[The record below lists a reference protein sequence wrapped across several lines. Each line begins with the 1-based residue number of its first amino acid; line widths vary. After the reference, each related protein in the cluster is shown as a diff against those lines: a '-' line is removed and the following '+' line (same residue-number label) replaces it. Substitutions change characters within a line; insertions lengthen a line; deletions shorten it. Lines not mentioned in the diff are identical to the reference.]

1 MIDCFMMD
9 VQAMNPSLL
18 YAIAFSQLHG
28 INLYE
33 RKKLMNVFGSAM
45 SIYNACR
52 QGGKAFL
59 DLELK
64 SIQILLAPWPLKAA
78 SEELS
83 IITKLS
89 IETTCLDDA
98 AYPNRLMQ
106 CEDAPTLI
114 FSKGSK
120 KWNLPSL
127 ISIVGTRNH
136 TLYADK
142 VIQELLEGVQFLNLG
157 VVSGLALGIDGM
169 VHEKACQLKIPNW
182 GVIATGL
189 DNIYPAQHH
198 HLANKMMEMGG
209 VLTENTSNTP
219 PLPFQFP
226 KRNRIVAGMTDATIV
241 IESQVQGGSMITAG
255 LARGYNREVFAVP
268 GKITDHKSS
277 GCLALVRSNTAQ
289 LYQNPNQ
296 LLESLGWAISEN
308 KTIHQKPLPFDLS
321 PICQEI
327 LATIAHQSPIHQDQL
342 SSLFKLNIGL
352 LSTHLL
358 TLELNGLI
366 LPHGGAFYSIR

>member
-1 MIDCFMMD
+1 
-9 VQAMNPSLL
+9 MNPSLL
-18 YAIAFSQLHG
+18 YAIAFSQIHG

-33 RKKLMNVFGSAM
+33 RKKLISVFSTAM
-45 SIYNACR
+45 SIFNACQ
-52 QGGKAFL
+52 QGGKAFV

-64 SIQILLAPWPLKAA
+64 CIDSLMSAWPLKAA
-78 SEELS
+78 ADELS
-83 IITKLS
+83 SMIRLGIDA
-89 IETTCLDDA
+89 TCMEDA
-98 AYPNRLMQ
+98 TYPNRLFQ
-106 CEDAPTLI
+106 CEDAPTIL
-114 FSKGSK
+114 FAKGSK
-120 KWNLPSL
+120 KWNLPYL

-136 TLYADK
+136 TLYADT
-142 VIQELLEGVQFLNLG
+142 VIQELLEGLQHLNLG

-198 HLANKMMEMGG
+198 RLANKMIESGG
-209 VLTENTSNTP
+209 GILTENICDTA

-268 GKITDHKSS
+268 GKIIDQKSS

-289 LYQNPNQ
+289 LYHSPTQ
-296 LLESLGWAISEN
+296 LLENLGWALPIS
-308 KTIHQKPLPFDLS
+308 KIPTQKPLPFDLS

-327 LATIAHQSPIHQDQL
+327 LATIANQSPIHQDQL
-342 SSLFKLNIGL
+342 ANLFNINIGL

>member
-1 MIDCFMMD
+1 
-9 VQAMNPSLL
+9 MNDSLL
-18 YAIAFSQLHG
+18 YAIAFSQMHG

-33 RKKLMNVFGSAM
+33 RKKLINVFGTAM
-45 SIYNACR
+45 SIYTAYQ
-52 QGGKAFL
+52 QGGNAFV

-64 SIQILLAPWPLKAA
+64 CMDSLMAAWPLKAA
-78 SEELS
+78 AEELS
-83 IITKLS
+83 SMKRLGIDA
-89 IETTCLDDA
+89 TCIDDA
-98 AYPNRLMQ
+98 AYPNRLFQ
-106 CEDAPTLI
+106 CEDAPSIL

-120 KWNLPSL
+120 KWNLPFL

-142 VIQELLEGVQFLNLG
+142 VIQELMEGIQHLNLG
-157 VVSGLALGIDGM
+157 VVSGLALGIDAI
-169 VHEKACQLKIPNW
+169 VHEKACQLQIPNW

-189 DNIYPAQHH
+189 DDIYPVQHQR
-198 HLANKMMEMGG
+198 LAKKMMETGG
-209 VLTENTSNTP
+209 IITENICATA
-219 PLPFQFP
+219 PLPYQFP

-241 IESQVQGGSMITAG
+241 IESQVKGGSMITAG

-268 GKITDHKSS
+268 GKITDQKSS

-289 LYQNPNQ
+289 LYHSPTQ
-296 LLESLGWAISEN
+296 LLENLGWALPASKIPS
-308 KTIHQKPLPFDLS
+308 QKPLPFDLS

-327 LATIAHQSPIHQDQL
+327 LAVISKQSPIHRDQL
-342 SSLFKLNIGL
+342 ANLFNLNIGL

-366 LPHGGAFYSIR
+366 RPHGGAFYSIC

>member
-1 MIDCFMMD
+1 MD

-33 RKKLMNVFGSAM
+33 RKKLINVFGSAM
-45 SIYNACR
+45 SIYNACKH
-52 QGGKAFL
+52 GGKALL

-64 SIQILLAPWPLKAA
+64 SIQSLLSPWPLKAA
-78 SEELS
+78 SEELTA
-83 IITKLS
+83 ITKQN
-89 IETTCLDDA
+89 IEATCLDDA
-98 AYPNRLMQ
+98 TYPNRLMQ
-106 CEDAPTLI
+106 CEDAPTLL

-120 KWNLPSL
+120 KWNLPYL

-189 DNIYPAQHH
+189 DNMYPAQHH
-198 HLANKMMEMGG
+198 RLANKMMEMGG
-209 VLTENTSNTP
+209 VLTENSSNTP
-219 PLPFQFP
+219 PLPYQFP
-226 KRNRIVAGMTDATIV
+226 KRNRIVAGMSDATIV

-255 LARGYNREVFAVP
+255 LARGYSREVFAVP

-289 LYQNPNQ
+289 LYHNPTQ
-296 LLESLGWAISEN
+296 LLESLGWAISTN
-308 KTIHQKPLPFDLS
+308 KPPNQKPLPFDLS

-342 SSLFKLNIGL
+342 ANLFKLNIGL

>member
-1 MIDCFMMD
+1 
-9 VQAMNPSLL
+9 MNPSLL
-18 YAIAFSQLHG
+18 YAIAFTQLQG
-28 INLYE
+28 VNLYE
-33 RKKLMNVFGSAM
+33 RKKLMYVFGSAM
-45 SIYNACR
+45 SIYNACK
-52 QGGKAFL
+52 QGGKAL
-59 DLELK
+59 MELELK
-64 SIQILLAPWPLKAA
+64 SIESLLSPWPLKAA
-78 SEELS
+78 SEEFS
-83 IITKLS
+83 TMTKLN
-89 IETTCLDDA
+89 IEATCLEDA
-98 AYPNRLMQ
+98 AYPNRLFQ
-106 CEDAPTLI
+106 CEDAPTML
-114 FSKGSK
+114 FSKGTK
-120 KWNLPSL
+120 KWNLPFL

-142 VIQELLEGVQFLNLG
+142 VIQELLEGIQHLNLG

-189 DNIYPAQHH
+189 DHIYPAQHH
-198 HLANKMMEMGG
+198 RLANKMMEMGG
-209 VLTENTSNTP
+209 ILSENTSNTQ
-219 PLPFQFP
+219 PLPYQFP

-268 GKITDHKSS
+268 GKITDQKSS

-289 LYQNPNQ
+289 LYQSPTQ
-296 LLESLGWAISEN
+296 LLESLGWAISES
-308 KTIHQKPLPFDLS
+308 KTSNQKTLPFDLS

-327 LATIAHQSPIHQDQL
+327 LTSIANQSPIHQDQL
-342 SSLFKLNIGL
+342 ANLFNLNIGL

-366 LPHGGAFYSIR
+366 LPHGGAMYSIR

>member
-1 MIDCFMMD
+1 
-9 VQAMNPSLL
+9 MNQSLL

-33 RKKLMNVFGSAM
+33 RKKLIQVFGSAI
-45 SIYNACR
+45 SIYNACQ
-52 QGGKAFL
+52 QGGKAFV

-64 SIQILLAPWPLKAA
+64 SVESLLSPWPLKAA
-78 SEELS
+78 AEELS
-83 IITKLS
+83 SLKRLGIDA
-89 IETTCLDDA
+89 TCMEDA
-98 AYPNRLMQ
+98 NYPNRLFQ
-106 CEDAPTLI
+106 CEDAPSIL

-120 KWNLPSL
+120 KWNLPYL

-142 VIQELLEGVQFLNLG
+142 VIQALLEGLQHLNLG

-198 HLANKMMEMGG
+198 RLAYKMIESGG
-209 VLTENTSNTP
+209 GMLTENICDTA

-241 IESQVQGGSMITAG
+241 IESQVKGGSMITAG

-268 GKITDHKSS
+268 GKITDQKST

-289 LYQNPNQ
+289 LYHSPTQ
-296 LLESLGWAISEN
+296 LLENLGWAVPNRILP
-308 KTIHQKPLPFDLS
+308 IQKPLPFDLS

-327 LATIAHQSPIHQDQL
+327 LATIAKQSPIHRDQL
-342 SSLFKLNIGL
+342 SNLFNI
-352 LSTHLL
+352 
-358 TLELNGLI
+358 NI
-366 LPHGGAFYSIR
+366 

>member
-1 MIDCFMMD
+1 MLNCFISD

-18 YAIAFSQLHG
+18 YAIAFSQLQG

-33 RKKLMNVFGSAM
+33 RKKLIQVFGSAM
-45 SIYNACR
+45 SIYNACQ
-52 QGGKAFL
+52 QGGKAFV

-64 SIQILLAPWPLKAA
+64 CIDSLMAAWPLKAA

-83 IITKLS
+83 NMTTFGIDA
-89 IETTCLDDA
+89 TCLEDA
-98 AYPNRLMQ
+98 AYPNRLTQ
-106 CEDAPTLI
+106 CEDAPALL

-120 KWNLPSL
+120 KWNLPYL

-142 VIQELLEGVQFLNLG
+142 VIQELLEGIQHLNLG
-157 VVSGLALGIDGM
+157 VVSGLALGIDGI
-169 VHEKACQLKIPNW
+169 VHEKSCQLNIPNW

-189 DNIYPAQHH
+189 DDIYPTQHQR
-198 HLANKMMEMGG
+198 LAKKMMETGG
-209 VLTENTSNTP
+209 IISENICATT
-219 PLPFQFP
+219 PLPYQFP

-241 IESQVQGGSMITAG
+241 IESQVKGGSMITAG

-268 GKITDHKSS
+268 GKITDLKSS

-289 LYQNPNQ
+289 LYQSPTH
-296 LLESLGWAISEN
+296 LLESLGWALQDSQIPS
-308 KTIHQKPLPFDLS
+308 QKPLPFDLS

-327 LATIAHQSPIHQDQL
+327 LAVIHKQSPIHRDQL
-342 SSLFKLNIGL
+342 ANLFNLNIGL

>member
-1 MIDCFMMD
+1 
-9 VQAMNPSLL
+9 MNDSLL

-45 SIYNACR
+45 SIYNICKE
-52 QGGKAFL
+52 GGKAFV

-64 SIQILLAPWPLKAA
+64 CIDSLLSPWPLKTAA
-78 SEELS
+78 EELS
-83 IITKLS
+83 SIKRLS
-89 IETTCLDDA
+89 IDTTCMEDA
-98 AYPNRLMQ
+98 AYPNRLTQ
-106 CEDAPTLI
+106 CEDAPTLL

-120 KWNLPSL
+120 KWNLPFL

-142 VIQELLEGVQFLNLG
+142 VIQALLEGIQHLNLG
-157 VVSGLALGIDGM
+157 VVSGLALGIDGI

-189 DNIYPAQHH
+189 DDIYPAQHQR
-198 HLANKMMEMGG
+198 LANKMMETGG
-209 VLTENTSNTP
+209 ILTENICATA

-226 KRNRIVAGMTDATIV
+226 KRNRIVAGMSDATIV
-241 IESQVQGGSMITAG
+241 IESQVKGGSMITAG

-268 GKITDHKSS
+268 GKITDQKST

-289 LYQNPNQ
+289 LYQSPTQ
-296 LLESLGWAISEN
+296 LLESLGWAVPDRILP
-308 KTIHQKPLPFDLS
+308 IQKPLPFDLS

-327 LATIAHQSPIHQDQL
+327 LIVISKQSPIHRDQL
-342 SSLFKLNIGL
+342 SNLFNINIGL

>member
-1 MIDCFMMD
+1 
-9 VQAMNPSLL
+9 MNPSLL
-18 YAIAFSQLHG
+18 YAIAFAQLQG

-33 RKKLMNVFGSAM
+33 RKKLIQTFGSAM
-45 SIYNACR
+45 SIYNACK
-52 QGGKAFL
+52 QSGKGL
-59 DLELK
+59 MHLELK
-64 SIQILLAPWPLKAA
+64 SIESLLSPWPLKTA

-83 IITKLS
+83 TMTKFN
-89 IETTCLDDA
+89 IEATCLEEA
-98 AYPNRLMQ
+98 AYPNRLFH
-106 CEDAPTLI
+106 CEDAPTML
-114 FSKGSK
+114 FSKGTK
-120 KWNLPSL
+120 KWNLPYL

-142 VIQELLEGVQFLNLG
+142 VIQELLEGIQHLNLG

-169 VHEKACQLKIPNW
+169 VHEKAYQLKIPNW

-189 DNIYPAQHH
+189 DSIYPAQHH
-198 HLANKMMEMGG
+198 RLANKMIEMGG
-209 VLTENTSNTP
+209 ILSENTSNTQ
-219 PLPFQFP
+219 PLAFQFP

-268 GKITDHKSS
+268 GKITDQKSA

-289 LYQNPNQ
+289 LYQNPTQ
-296 LLESLGWAISEN
+296 LLESLGWAIIDSKN
-308 KTIHQKPLPFDLS
+308 ATPKPLPFDLS

-327 LATIAHQSPIHQDQL
+327 LAAIAKQSPIHQDQL
-342 SSLFKLNIGL
+342 ANLFNLNIGL

-366 LPHGGAFYSIR
+366 LPHGGAMYSIR

>member
-1 MIDCFMMD
+1 
-9 VQAMNPSLL
+9 
-18 YAIAFSQLHG
+18 
-28 INLYE
+28 
-33 RKKLMNVFGSAM
+33 M
-45 SIYNACR
+45 SIYNACK
-52 QGGKAFL
+52 QGGKAL
-59 DLELK
+59 MDLELK
-64 SIQILLAPWPLKAA
+64 SIESLLSPWPLKAA

-83 IITKLS
+83 TMTKLN
-89 IETTCLDDA
+89 IEATCIEDA
-98 AYPNRLMQ
+98 AYPNRLLQ
-106 CEDAPTLI
+106 CEDAPTLL

-120 KWNLPSL
+120 KWNLPYL

-142 VIQELLEGVQFLNLG
+142 VIQELLEGIQHLNLG
-157 VVSGLALGIDGM
+157 IVSGLALGIDGM

-189 DNIYPAQHH
+189 DTIYPAQHH
-198 HLANKMMEMGG
+198 RLANKMLDYGG
-209 VLTENTSNTP
+209 ILSENTSNTQ
-219 PLPFQFP
+219 PLAFQFP
-226 KRNRIVAGMTDATIV
+226 KRNRIVAGITDATIV

-268 GKITDHKSS
+268 GKITDEKSS

-289 LYQNPNQ
+289 LYQSPTQ
-296 LLESLGWAISEN
+296 LLESLGWAVQEH
-308 KTIHQKPLPFDLS
+308 KTPIQKPLTFELS

-327 LATIAHQSPIHQDQL
+327 LATIAKQSPMHQDQL
-342 SSLFKLNIGL
+342 ANLFNLNIGL

-366 LPHGGAFYSIR
+366 LPHGGAMYSIR

>member
-1 MIDCFMMD
+1 
-9 VQAMNPSLL
+9 MNNSLL
-18 YAIAFSQLHG
+18 YEIAFSQIHG

-33 RKKLMNVFGSAM
+33 RKQLIQVFGSAF
-45 SIYNACR
+45 SIYNACL
-52 QGGKAFL
+52 QDGKAFV

-64 SIQILLAPWPLKAA
+64 GIDSLMSAWPLKAA
-78 SEELS
+78 AEELS
-83 IITKLS
+83 TMQRLG
-89 IETTCLDDA
+89 IEATCINEA
-98 AYPNRLMQ
+98 TYPNRLFQ
-106 CEDAPTLI
+106 CEDAPTIL
-114 FSKGSK
+114 FFKGSK
-120 KWNLPSL
+120 KWNLPYL

-142 VIQELLEGVQFLNLG
+142 VIQELLEGIQHLNLG

-189 DNIYPAQHH
+189 DEIYPAQHQR
-198 HLANKMMEMGG
+198 LAHKMLETGG
-209 VLTENTSNTP
+209 IITENICSTA
-219 PLPFQFP
+219 PLPYQFP

-241 IESQVQGGSMITAG
+241 IESQVKGGSMITAG
-255 LARGYNREVFAVP
+255 LARGYNRDVFAVP
-268 GKITDHKSS
+268 GKIIDQKST

-289 LYQNPNQ
+289 LYQSPVQ
-296 LLESLGWAISEN
+296 LLESLGWEAPDSKIAS
-308 KTIHQKPLPFDLS
+308 QKPLHFDLS

-327 LATIAHQSPIHQDQL
+327 LVVISKQSPIHRDQL
-342 SSLFKLNIGL
+342 ANLFNINIGL

>member
-1 MIDCFMMD
+1 
-9 VQAMNPSLL
+9 MNQSLL

-33 RKKLMNVFGSAM
+33 RKKLINVFGSAI
-45 SIYNACR
+45 SIYNACQ
-52 QGGKAFL
+52 QGGKAFV

-64 SIQILLAPWPLKAA
+64 SVESLLSPWPLKAA
-78 SEELS
+78 AEELS
-83 IITKLS
+83 SLKRLGIDA
-89 IETTCLDDA
+89 TCMEDA
-98 AYPNRLMQ
+98 TYPNRLFQ
-106 CEDAPTLI
+106 CEDAPSIL

-120 KWNLPSL
+120 KWNLPYL

-142 VIQELLEGVQFLNLG
+142 VIQALLEGLQHLNLG

-198 HLANKMMEMGG
+198 RLAYKMIESGG
-209 VLTENTSNTP
+209 GMLTENICDTA

-241 IESQVQGGSMITAG
+241 IESQVKGGSMITAG

-268 GKITDHKSS
+268 GKITDQKST

-289 LYQNPNQ
+289 LYHSPTQ
-296 LLESLGWAISEN
+296 LLENLGWAVPNRILP
-308 KTIHQKPLPFDLS
+308 IQKPLPFDLS

-327 LATIAHQSPIHQDQL
+327 LATIAKQSPIHRDQL
-342 SSLFKLNIGL
+342 SNLFNI
-352 LSTHLL
+352 
-358 TLELNGLI
+358 NI
-366 LPHGGAFYSIR
+366 

>member
-1 MIDCFMMD
+1 
-9 VQAMNPSLL
+9 MNPSLL
-18 YAIAFSQLHG
+18 YAIAFAQLPG

-33 RKKLMNVFGSAM
+33 RKKLIHVFGSAM
-45 SIYNACR
+45 SIYNACK
-52 QGGKAFL
+52 QGGKALMDL
-59 DLELK
+59 DLK
-64 SIQILLAPWPLKAA
+64 SIESLLSPWPLKTA

-83 IITKLS
+83 TMTKLN
-89 IETTCLDDA
+89 IEATCLEDA
-98 AYPNRLMQ
+98 AYPNRLFQ
-106 CEDAPTLI
+106 CEDAPTVL
-114 FSKGSK
+114 FSKGIK
-120 KWNLPSL
+120 KWNLPYL

-142 VIQELLEGVQFLNLG
+142 VIQELLEGIQHLNLG

-189 DNIYPAQHH
+189 DSIYPAQHH
-198 HLANKMMEMGG
+198 RLAKKMMEMGG
-209 VLTENTSNTP
+209 ILSENTSNTQ

-268 GKITDHKSS
+268 GKITDQKSS

-289 LYQNPNQ
+289 LYHSPTQ
-296 LLESLGWAISEN
+296 LLASLDWAVQEH
-308 KTIHQKPLPFDLS
+308 KTPIQKPLPFELS

-327 LATIAHQSPIHQDQL
+327 LAAIGNQSPIHQDQL
-342 SSLFKLNIGL
+342 AILFNLNIGL

-366 LPHGGAFYSIR
+366 LPHGGALYSIR

>member
-1 MIDCFMMD
+1 
-9 VQAMNPSLL
+9 MNQSLL
-18 YAIAFSQLHG
+18 YAIAFSQLHS

-33 RKKLMNVFGSAM
+33 RKKLIQVFGSAI
-45 SIYNACR
+45 SIYNACQ
-52 QGGKAFL
+52 QGGKAFV

-64 SIQILLAPWPLKAA
+64 SVESLLSPWPLKAA
-78 SEELS
+78 AEELS
-83 IITKLS
+83 SLKRLGI
-89 IETTCLDDA
+89 DA
-98 AYPNRLMQ
+98 TYMEDANYPNRLFQ
-106 CEDAPTLI
+106 CEDAPSIL

-120 KWNLPSL
+120 KWNLPYL

-142 VIQELLEGVQFLNLG
+142 VIQALLEGLQHLNLG

-198 HLANKMMEMGG
+198 RLAYKMIDSGG
-209 VLTENTSNTP
+209 GMLTENICDTA

-241 IESQVQGGSMITAG
+241 IESQVKGGSMITAG

-268 GKITDHKSS
+268 GKITDQKST

-289 LYQNPNQ
+289 LYHSPTQ
-296 LLESLGWAISEN
+296 LLENLGWAVPDRILP
-308 KTIHQKPLPFDLS
+308 IQKPLPFDLS

-327 LATIAHQSPIHQDQL
+327 LATIAKQSPIHRDQL
-342 SSLFKLNIGL
+342 SNLFNINIGL

>member
-1 MIDCFMMD
+1 
-9 VQAMNPSLL
+9 MNPSLL
-18 YAIAFSQLHG
+18 YAIAFSQLPG

-33 RKKLMNVFGSAM
+33 RKKLIQVFGSAM
-45 SIYNACR
+45 SVYNVCK
-52 QGGKAFL
+52 QGGKAL
-59 DLELK
+59 MDLELK
-64 SIQILLAPWPLKAA
+64 SVESLLSPWPLKTA

-83 IITKLS
+83 TMTKLN
-89 IETTCLDDA
+89 IEASCLEDA
-98 AYPNRLMQ
+98 SYPNRLFQ
-106 CEDAPTLI
+106 CEDAPSLL

-120 KWNLPSL
+120 KWNLPFL

-142 VIQELLEGVQFLNLG
+142 VIQELLEGIQHLNLG
-157 VVSGLALGIDGM
+157 VVSGLALGIDGI
-169 VHEKACQLKIPNW
+169 VHEKSCQLNIPNW

-189 DNIYPAQHH
+189 DDIYPAQHQR
-198 HLANKMMEMGG
+198 LANKMMETGG
-209 VLTENTSNTP
+209 IITENICDTA
-219 PLPFQFP
+219 PLAYQFP

-241 IESQVQGGSMITAG
+241 IESQVKGGSMITAG

-268 GKITDHKSS
+268 GKITDQKSS

-289 LYQNPNQ
+289 LYQSPTQ
-296 LLESLGWAISEN
+296 LLESLGWALSDSKIPS
-308 KTIHQKPLPFDLS
+308 QKPLPFDLS

-327 LATIAHQSPIHQDQL
+327 LAVIHKQSPIHRDQL
-342 SSLFKLNIGL
+342 ANLFNLNIGL

-366 LPHGGAFYSIR
+366 HPHGGAFYSIR

>member
-1 MIDCFMMD
+1 
-9 VQAMNPSLL
+9 MNPSLL
-18 YAIAFSQLHG
+18 YAIAFAQLPG

-33 RKKLMNVFGSAM
+33 RKKLIHVFGSAM
-45 SIYNACR
+45 SIYNACK
-52 QGGKAFL
+52 QGGKAL
-59 DLELK
+59 MELELK
-64 SIQILLAPWPLKAA
+64 SVESLLSPWPLKAA

-83 IITKLS
+83 AITKLS
-89 IETTCLDDA
+89 VETTCLEDA
-98 AYPNRLMQ
+98 AYPNRLFQ
-106 CEDAPTLI
+106 CEDAPTLL

-120 KWNLPSL
+120 KWNLPYL

-136 TLYADK
+136 TMYADR
-142 VIQELLEGVQFLNLG
+142 VIQELLEGIQHLNLG

-169 VHEKACQLKIPNW
+169 VHEKACQLNIPNW

-189 DNIYPAQHH
+189 DSIYPAQHH
-198 HLANKMMEMGG
+198 RLANKMMDHGG
-209 VLTENTSNTP
+209 ILSENTSNTQ

-226 KRNRIVAGMTDATIV
+226 KRNRIVAGMSDATIV

-268 GKITDHKSS
+268 GKITDQKSS
-277 GCLALVRSNTAQ
+277 GCLALIRSNTAQ
-289 LYQNPNQ
+289 LYQSPTQ
-296 LLESLGWAISEN
+296 LLESLGWAVPA
-308 KTIHQKPLPFDLS
+308 TITPIQKPLAFNLT

-327 LATIAHQSPIHQDQL
+327 LAIITKQSPIHQDQL
-342 SSLFKLNIGL
+342 ANLFNLNIGL

-358 TLELNGLI
+358 TLELNGFI

>member
-1 MIDCFMMD
+1 
-9 VQAMNPSLL
+9 MNDSLL
-18 YAIAFSQLHG
+18 YAIAFSQMHG

-33 RKKLMNVFGSAM
+33 RKKLINVFGSAI
-45 SIYNACR
+45 SIYNACQ
-52 QGGKAFL
+52 QGGKAFV

-64 SIQILLAPWPLKAA
+64 CIDSLMAAWPLKAA
-78 SEELS
+78 AEELS
-83 IITKLS
+83 S
-89 IETTCLDDA
+89 IKRLGIDTTCIEDA
-98 AYPNRLMQ
+98 VYPNRLFQ
-106 CEDAPTLI
+106 CEDAPTIL
-114 FSKGSK
+114 FTKGSK
-120 KWNLPSL
+120 KWNLPYL

-142 VIQELLEGVQFLNLG
+142 VIQALLEGIQHLNLG

-169 VHEKACQLKIPNW
+169 VHEKSCQLNIPNW

-189 DNIYPAQHH
+189 DDIYPAQHQR
-198 HLANKMMEMGG
+198 LAKKMMETGG
-209 VLTENTSNTP
+209 IITENICATA
-219 PLPFQFP
+219 PLPYQFP

-241 IESQVQGGSMITAG
+241 IESQVKGGSMITAG

-268 GKITDHKSS
+268 GKITDQKSS

-289 LYQNPNQ
+289 LYHSPTQ
-296 LLESLGWAISEN
+296 LLENLDWALPDSKIP
-308 KTIHQKPLPFDLS
+308 TQKPLAFDLS

-327 LATIAHQSPIHQDQL
+327 LTVISKQSPIHRDQL
-342 SSLFKLNIGL
+342 ANLFNINIGL

-358 TLELNGLI
+358 TLELYGLI

>member
-1 MIDCFMMD
+1 
-9 VQAMNPSLL
+9 MNDSVL
-18 YAIAFSQLHG
+18 YAIAFSQIHG

-33 RKKLMNVFGSAM
+33 RKQLIQVFGSAI
-45 SIYNACR
+45 SIYNACQ
-52 QGGKAFL
+52 QGGKAFI

-64 SIQILLAPWPLKAA
+64 CINSLMAAWPLKAA
-78 SEELS
+78 AVELNS
-83 IITKLS
+83 IQRLGIDATC
-89 IETTCLDDA
+89 IEDA
-98 AYPNRLMQ
+98 AYPNRLFQ
-106 CEDAPTLI
+106 CEDAPTIL

-120 KWNLPSL
+120 KWNLPYL

-142 VIQELLEGVQFLNLG
+142 VIQALLEGIQHLNLG

-189 DNIYPAQHH
+189 DNIYPSQHQR
-198 HLANKMMEMGG
+198 LAYKMMETGG
-209 VLTENTSNTP
+209 ILTENICDTA

-241 IESQVQGGSMITAG
+241 IESQVKGGSMITAG

-268 GKITDHKSS
+268 GKITDQKSS
-277 GCLALVRSNTAQ
+277 GCLALIRSNTAQ
-289 LYQNPNQ
+289 LYQNPTQ
-296 LLESLGWAISEN
+296 LLESLGWTVPDTNTPI
-308 KTIHQKPLPFDLS
+308 QKPLPFDLP

-327 LATIAHQSPIHQDQL
+327 LATIAKQSPIHQDQL
-342 SSLFKLNIGL
+342 SNLFNINIGL

>member
-1 MIDCFMMD
+1 
-9 VQAMNPSLL
+9 MNPSLL
-18 YAIAFSQLHG
+18 YAIAFAQLPG

-33 RKKLMNVFGSAM
+33 RKKLIHVFGSAM
-45 SIYNACR
+45 SIYNACK
-52 QGGKAFL
+52 QGGKAL
-59 DLELK
+59 MELELK
-64 SIQILLAPWPLKAA
+64 SVESLLSPWPLKAA

-83 IITKLS
+83 AITKLS
-89 IETTCLDDA
+89 VETTCLEDA
-98 AYPNRLMQ
+98 AYPNRLFQ
-106 CEDAPTLI
+106 CEDAPTLL

-120 KWNLPSL
+120 KWNLPYL

-136 TLYADK
+136 TMYADR
-142 VIQELLEGVQFLNLG
+142 VIQELLEGIQYLNLG

-169 VHEKACQLKIPNW
+169 VHEIACQLNIPNW

-189 DNIYPAQHH
+189 DSIYPAQHH
-198 HLANKMMEMGG
+198 RLANKMMEMGG
-209 VLTENTSNTP
+209 ILSENTSNTQ

-226 KRNRIVAGMTDATIV
+226 KRNRIVAGMSDATIV

-268 GKITDHKSS
+268 GKITDQKSS
-277 GCLALVRSNTAQ
+277 GCLALIRSNTAQ
-289 LYQNPNQ
+289 LYQSPTQ
-296 LLESLGWAISEN
+296 LLESLGWAVPTTNTPI
-308 KTIHQKPLPFDLS
+308 QKPLAFDLN

-327 LATIAHQSPIHQDQL
+327 LAIITKQSPIHQDQL
-342 SSLFKLNIGL
+342 ANLFNLNIGL

>member
-1 MIDCFMMD
+1 
-9 VQAMNPSLL
+9 MNPSLL
-18 YAIAFSQLHG
+18 YAIAFAQLPG

-33 RKKLMNVFGSAM
+33 RKKLIHAFGSAM
-45 SIYNACR
+45 SIYNACK
-52 QGGKAFL
+52 QEGKAL
-59 DLELK
+59 MELK
-64 SIQILLAPWPLKAA
+64 LKSVESLLSPWPLKAA

-83 IITKLS
+83 AITKLS
-89 IETTCLDDA
+89 VETTCLEDA
-98 AYPNRLMQ
+98 AYPNRLFQ
-106 CEDAPTLI
+106 CEDAPTLL

-120 KWNLPSL
+120 KWNLPYL

-136 TLYADK
+136 TMYADR
-142 VIQELLEGVQFLNLG
+142 VIQELLEGIQHLNLG

-169 VHEKACQLKIPNW
+169 VHEKACQLNIPNW

-189 DNIYPAQHH
+189 DSIYPAQHH
-198 HLANKMMEMGG
+198 RLANKMMDHGG
-209 VLTENTSNTP
+209 ILSENTSNTQ

-226 KRNRIVAGMTDATIV
+226 KRNRIVAGMSDATIV

-268 GKITDHKSS
+268 GKITDQKSS
-277 GCLALVRSNTAQ
+277 GCLALIRSNIAQ
-289 LYQNPNQ
+289 LYQSPTQ
-296 LLESLGWAISEN
+296 LLESLGWAVPATNTPI
-308 KTIHQKPLPFDLS
+308 QKPLAFDLT

-327 LATIAHQSPIHQDQL
+327 LAIITKQSPIHQDQL
-342 SSLFKLNIGL
+342 ANLFNLNIGL

>member
-1 MIDCFMMD
+1 
-9 VQAMNPSLL
+9 MNDSLL
-18 YAIAFSQLHG
+18 YAIAFSQIHG

-33 RKKLMNVFGSAM
+33 RKKLVQVFGSAI
-45 SIYNACR
+45 SIYNACQ
-52 QGGKAFL
+52 QGGKAL
-59 DLELK
+59 MELELK
-64 SIQILLAPWPLKAA
+64 CMDSLMAAWPLKAA
-78 SEELS
+78 AEELS
-83 IITKLS
+83 TMKSLGIDA
-89 IETTCLDDA
+89 TCIDDA
-98 AYPNRLMQ
+98 VYPNRLFQ
-106 CEDAPTLI
+106 CEDAPTLL

-120 KWNLPSL
+120 KWNLPYL

-142 VIQELLEGVQFLNLG
+142 VIQALLEGIQHLNLG
-157 VVSGLALGIDGM
+157 VVSGLALGIDGI

-189 DNIYPAQHH
+189 DDIYPAQHQR
-198 HLANKMMEMGG
+198 LANKMMETGG
-209 VLTENTSNTP
+209 GTLTENICATA

-241 IESQVQGGSMITAG
+241 IESQVKGGSMITAG

-268 GKITDHKSS
+268 GKITDLKST

-289 LYQNPNQ
+289 LYQNPTQ
-296 LLESLGWAISEN
+296 LLENLGWTLPASRIP
-308 KTIHQKPLPFDLS
+308 TQKPLPFDLS

-327 LATIAHQSPIHQDQL
+327 LAVISKESPIHRDQL
-342 SSLFKLNIGL
+342 SNLFNINVGM

-358 TLELNGLI
+358 TLELKGLI
-366 LPHGGAFYSIR
+366 LPHAGAFYSVR

>member
-1 MIDCFMMD
+1 
-9 VQAMNPSLL
+9 MNPSLL
-18 YAIAFSQLHG
+18 YAIAFAQLHG

-33 RKKLMNVFGSAM
+33 RKKLIHVFGSAM
-45 SIYNACR
+45 SIYNACK
-52 QGGKAFL
+52 QGGKAL
-59 DLELK
+59 MDLELK
-64 SIQILLAPWPLKAA
+64 SVESLLSPWPLKTA

-83 IITKLS
+83 TMTKLN
-89 IETTCLDDA
+89 IEATCLEDA
-98 AYPNRLMQ
+98 AYPNRLFQ
-106 CEDAPTLI
+106 CEDAPTVL
-114 FSKGSK
+114 FSKGTK
-120 KWNLPSL
+120 KWNLPFL

-142 VIQELLEGVQFLNLG
+142 VIQELLEGIQHLNLG
-157 VVSGLALGIDGM
+157 IVSGLALGIDGM

-189 DNIYPAQHH
+189 DSIYPAQHH
-198 HLANKMMEMGG
+198 GLANKMLDHGG
-209 VLTENTSNTP
+209 ILSENTSHTQ
-219 PLPFQFP
+219 PLAFQFP

-268 GKITDHKSS
+268 GKITDQKSA

-289 LYQNPNQ
+289 LYQNPTQ
-296 LLESLGWAISEN
+296 LLESLGWAVQDKPTPI
-308 KTIHQKPLPFDLS
+308 QKPIPFDLS

-327 LATIAHQSPIHQDQL
+327 LATIAKQSPIHQDQL
-342 SSLFKLNIGL
+342 ANLFKLNIGL

-366 LPHGGAFYSIR
+366 LPHGGALYSIR

>member
-1 MIDCFMMD
+1 
-9 VQAMNPSLL
+9 MNPSLL
-18 YAIAFSQLHG
+18 YAIAFSQLQG

-33 RKKLMNVFGSAM
+33 RKKLINVFGSAM
-45 SIYNACR
+45 SIYNVCK
-52 QGGKAFL
+52 QGGKAL
-59 DLELK
+59 MDLELK
-64 SIQILLAPWPLKAA
+64 SVESLLSPWPLKAA

-83 IITKLS
+83 NMTQLN
-89 IETTCLDDA
+89 IEATCLEDA
-98 AYPNRLMQ
+98 AYPNRLTQ
-106 CEDAPTLI
+106 CEDAPIVL

-120 KWNLPSL
+120 KWNLPFL

-142 VIQELLEGVQFLNLG
+142 VIQELLEGIQHLNLG

-169 VHEKACQLKIPNW
+169 VHEKACQLNIPNW

-189 DNIYPAQHH
+189 DSIYPAQHH
-198 HLANKMMEMGG
+198 RLADKMMEMGG
-209 VLTENTSNTP
+209 ILTENTSNTQ
-219 PLPFQFP
+219 PLAYQFP

-268 GKITDHKSS
+268 GKITDQKSS

-289 LYQNPNQ
+289 LYQNPTQ
-296 LLESLGWAISEN
+296 LLESLGWAVPDSKSPI
-308 KTIHQKPLPFDLS
+308 QKPLPFDLP

-327 LATIAHQSPIHQDQL
+327 LATITKQSPIHQDQL
-342 SSLFKLNIGL
+342 ANLFNLNIGL

>member
-1 MIDCFMMD
+1 
-9 VQAMNPSLL
+9 MNDPLL
-18 YAIAFSQLHG
+18 YSIAFSQIHG

-33 RKKLMNVFGSAM
+33 RKKLMNVFGSAL
-45 SIYNACR
+45 SIYNACQ
-52 QGGKAFL
+52 QGADAFV
-59 DLELK
+59 DLEIK
-64 SIQILLAPWPLKAA
+64 SIASILSPWPLKAA
-78 SEELS
+78 AEELA
-83 IITKLS
+83 TMKLLN
-89 IETTCLDDA
+89 IDTCCIDDA
-98 AYPNRLMQ
+98 TYPNRLFQ
-106 CEDAPTLI
+106 CEDAPTIL
-114 FSKGSK
+114 FYKGIK
-120 KWNLPSL
+120 KWNLPFL

-142 VIQELLEGVQFLNLG
+142 VIQELLEGIQHLNLG

-189 DNIYPAQHH
+189 DSIYPAQHH
-198 HLANKMMEMGG
+198 RLANKMMEVGG
-209 VLTENTSNTP
+209 ILTENTSNTP

-268 GKITDHKSS
+268 GKITDQKSS

-289 LYQNPNQ
+289 LYQGPSQ
-296 LLESLGWAISEN
+296 LLESLGWAAQED
-308 KTIHQKPLPFDLS
+308 KTSNQKPLPFELS

-327 LATIAHQSPIHQDQL
+327 LDVISKQSPIHRDQL
-342 SSLFKLNIGL
+342 SNMFNLNIGQ